1 MAPMADAVD
10 PLFLAFQAA
19 LAGRYAL
26 ERELGRGGMGIVYL
40 AQDARL
46 ERPVAIKLLPPALA
60 SQPELRAHLLREA
73 RTAAK
78 LSHPNIVPVHAVDEV
93 GEFAFF
99 VMAYVEGETLGA
111 RLRAGGPLP
120 PFEAGRILRE
130 VGWALAYA
138 HARGVVH
145 RDVKPDNVLLERAQG
160 RALVTDFGI
169 AQRVAGPSAG
179 AAGEIVGTPE
189 FMSPEQACGEPVDG
203 RSDLYS
209 LGVVAYQALSGA
221 LPFRGATSAEVLA
234 HQVNQSPQPL
244 AHVAPQVPRGLAA
257 AVERCLA
264 KRPDHRFPTGE
275 AFVEAVD
282 VALGGLAAAV
292 ERCLAKRPDH
302 RVPTGEALVEA
313 VDVALASERRLPMAV
328 RVFLSEGKR
337 RTAFR
342 LFAAWLV
349 ALAAVPAGL
358 AVLVRGAF
366 RGRVPPQFGA
376 GIAAV
381 ALLLATLAVLTPLAR
396 LVERSRRL
404 VRAGYERDD
413 LLHALRLDLAER
425 REELGFLGGGAARF
439 ERVLRRVV
447 YGALGVA
454 AVTGVLAFVVRF
466 LAVLAVFAT
475 FSAACAAAVVAGV
488 VAREL
493 ESRRGD
499 AREVTRLRFWGGPLG
514 RWIFRLAARS

>member
-1 MAPMADAVD
+1 MADSVD
-10 PLFLAFQAA
+10 PLFLAFRAA
-19 LAGRYAL
+19 LADRYSL

-111 RLRAGGPLP
+111 RLRTGGPLP

-145 RDVKPDNVLLERAQG
+145 RDVKPDNVLLEQAQG
-160 RALVTDFGI
+160 RALVMDFGI

-189 FMSPEQACGEPVDG
+189 FLSPEQACGEPVDG

-234 HQVNQSPQPL
+234 HQVNQSPPPL
-244 AHVAPQVPRGLAA
+244 AHAAPHVPRGLAA

-264 KRPDHRFPTGE
+264 KRPD
-275 AFVEAVD
+275 D
-282 VALGGLAAAV
+282 
-292 ERCLAKRPDH
+292 
-302 RVPTGEALVEA
+302 RVPTGEAVVEA
-313 VDVALASERRLPMAV
+313 VDVALASERRLPLAWAA
-328 RVFLSEGKR
+328 RPRASSACCAGWSTAPSASPR
-337 RTAFR
+337 RRACSR
-342 LFAAWLV
+342 SSC
-349 ALAAVPAGL
+349 G
-358 AVLVRGAF
+358 
-366 RGRVPPQFGA
+366 
-376 GIAAV
+376 
-381 ALLLATLAVLTPLAR
+381 
-396 LVERSRRL
+396 SRRC
-404 VRAGYERDD
+404 
-413 LLHALRLDLAER
+413 LR
-425 REELGFLGGGAARF
+425 
-439 ERVLRRVV
+439 
-447 YGALGVA
+447 
-454 AVTGVLAFVVRF
+454 
-466 LAVLAVFAT
+466 
-475 FSAACAAAVVAGV
+475 
-488 VAREL
+488 
-493 ESRRGD
+493 
-499 AREVTRLRFWGGPLG
+499 
-514 RWIFRLAARS
+514 